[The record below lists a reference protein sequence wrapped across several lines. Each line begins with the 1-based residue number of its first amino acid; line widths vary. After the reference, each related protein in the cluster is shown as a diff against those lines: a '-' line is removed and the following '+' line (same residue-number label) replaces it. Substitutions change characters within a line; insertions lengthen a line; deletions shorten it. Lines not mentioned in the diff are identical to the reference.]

1 MTGPGRTTT
10 SNIGHHPLEIPVK
23 QAKQI
28 LLAFFNQII
37 SAPKA
42 VLFLS
47 LIHPPKK
54 SHGLASH

>member
-1 MTGPGRTTT
+1 M
-10 SNIGHHPLEIPVK
+10 EIPVK

-47 LIHPPKK
+47 LIHAPKN
-54 SHGLASH
+54 L